1 MNGQSP
7 AGACNRDGLT
17 AQKQSLRR
25 MGGHGAEAIGAT
37 SSPVGQ
43 GGIGADVENLQPPL
57 GLAGAA
63 AHLSLAHPGSSIAT
77 TVSLF
82 DQAVTQVLRKLPP
95 TISSI
100 HSRGGSISAN

>member
-1 MNGQSP
+1 
-7 AGACNRDGLT
+7 
-17 AQKQSLRR
+17 
-25 MGGHGAEAIGAT
+25 MGDMGRGHWGNIEPGG
-37 SSPVGQ
+37 S

-82 DQAVTQVLRKLPP
+82 DQGLTQVLRKLPP

-100 HSRGGSISAN
+100 HSPGGSISAN